1 MDTVFVTNLAVQT
14 IIGIHPE
21 ERTTPQQVLISFELQ
36 ADTTKAARSDDINDA
51 LDYHSAAQ
59 RVTELVAAGRFQ
71 LIETMA
77 ERIAAALLEAY
88 PIPRVVVEVRKPGA
102 LRDAETVGVRI
113 ERG

>member
-14 IIGIHPE
+14 IVGIHPE
-21 ERTTPQQVLISFELQ
+21 ERTTPQQVLISFELHT
-36 ADTTKAARSDDINDA
+36 DTAKPARSDDISDA
-51 LDYHSAAQ
+51 LDYQGAAQ
-59 RVTELVAAGRFQ
+59 RITELVTAGRFQ

-88 PIPRVVVEVRKPGA
+88 PVPRVVVEVRKPGA
-102 LRDAETVGVRI
+102 LHDAETVGVRI